1 MKRVTTIAILVAALA
16 GCGRMTPPHAT
27 AADAERGQVALA
39 DLQEGRSLLVRK
51 CGGCHQPPMP
61 MAHTAHDWPKMI
73 DEMRSRANLDARQQQ
88 LILQY
93 LTVMNEAPSPATQS
107 AKK

>member
-1 MKRVTTIAILVAALA
+1 VVRLGLLVVLASAA
-16 GCGRMTPPHAT
+16 CGSVSPPYAT
-27 AADAERGQVALA
+27 AVDAERGKVALG
-39 DLQEGRSLLVRK
+39 DLQEGRTLLVRR

-61 MAHTAHDWPKMI
+61 SAHGAHDWPKMI
-73 DEMRSRANLDARQQQ
+73 DEMRTRANLDARQQQ

-93 LTVMNEAPSPATQS
+93 LVVMNGAPPAEKS